1 MDEVKSWYG
10 YPPLPKASD
19 VYVYMCATKK
29 NLSKKGGLLAPS
41 TLIGQLRL
49 KPLLSVAIPVLSKKV
64 KLSVY

>member
-1 MDEVKSWYG
+1 MAT
-10 YPPLPKASD
+10 PLPKARD

-29 NLSKKGGLLAPS
+29 NLSKKGVYQVSTTVSP

>member
-1 MDEVKSWYG
+1 MATPPPEGESCVCIYVRDE
-10 YPPLPKASD
+10 
-19 VYVYMCATKK
+19 KK
-29 NLSKKGGLLAPS
+29 LEQKKGVYLVTTTVPS